1 MHRGKSIA
9 HREHRITASS
19 SSSDDNN
26 NVSLGA
32 DQKEAPEAHASTH
45 NVVSSTAMPQRK
57 AGSFHNR
64 MYSPKSTRRSGRMT
78 FQCKF
83 VLL

>member
-1 MHRGKSIA
+1 MHRGKSSA
-9 HREHRITASS
+9 FHEHIMAASS

-32 DQKEAPEAHASTH
+32 DQEEVPVSTRDTASS
-45 NVVSSTAMPQRK
+45 NVVSKRRGGVPY
-57 AGSFHNR
+57 NR
-64 MYSPKSTRRSGRMT
+64 IYSPASTRHIKRMT

-83 VLL
+83 VCV